1 MQPGANKIENVEMR
15 VQGVHDREASD
26 LMCAQVQGER
36 RGEGGEA
43 EERDVHMQE
52 ERERE
57 EGVACMLN
65 RAKGVSIRR

>member
-52 ERERE
+52 ERER
-57 EGVACMLN
+57 
-65 RAKGVSIRR
+65 K

>member
-1 MQPGANKIENVEMR
+1 MR

-52 ERERE
+52 ERER
-57 EGVACMLN
+57 GSSSCILN